1 MHIFNKVLKLLF
13 LRLGNKTP
21 SIRLPGIRICLV
33 LTQLEAG
40 SSATSKLKW
49 WEEQR
54 LVRPILPSL
63 QVGHQV

>member
-1 MHIFNKVLKLLF
+1 MHIFNKVLKLQF

-40 SSATSKLKW
+40 SSATSKLK
-49 WEEQR
+49 
-54 LVRPILPSL
+54 
-63 QVGHQV
+63 